1 MAQKSDASGRFYDFP
16 DDPNKYVSVTT
27 FLGIIGKPF
36 LISWAAKMERELIRL
51 LAEQGKSLEEILEYL
66 QPKQPY
72 AYSLYTESTS
82 ELGSKVHKAIDYTL
96 KDLKL
101 PKLTKKERRVY
112 DKWLEWW
119 KAQKFELV
127 GAERVTKSKRYGYAG
142 TLDALV
148 IKDGKSIIIDWK
160 TGKNHYAEHD
170 LQNIAY
176 QYALLH
182 EEGLA
187 IDGGQLVY
195 IRDEKEI
202 DDKYKIERVNNE
214 NVQPVLEALS
224 LWRWANKK
232 PWKGDANARQ

>member
-1 MAQKSDASGRFYDFP
+1 MADRFYDFP

-36 LISWAAKMERELIRL
+36 LVSWAAKMERELIKL
-51 LAEQGKSLEEILEYL
+51 LAEQGKSLQEILEYL

-72 AYSLYTESTS
+72 AYRLYTESTS

-101 PKLTKKERRVY
+101 PRLTKKERKVY

-119 KAQKFELV
+119 KAQGFELL
-127 GAERVTKSKRYGYAG
+127 GAERVTKSTQYGYAG

-148 IKDGKSIIIDWK
+148 SKDGRARVLDWK

-170 LQNIAY
+170 LQNLAY
-176 QYALLH
+176 QYALIN
-182 EEGLA
+182 EENMN
-187 IDGGQLVY
+187 IDGGGQLVY
-195 IRDEKEI
+195 IREEKEI
-202 DDKYKIERVNNE
+202 DDTHKIEQVNKDNF
-214 NVQPVLEALS
+214 QPVLDSLS
-224 LWRWANKK
+224 LWRWSNKK
-232 PWKGDANARQ
+232 PWKGAK